1 MTRRTFLVLAGV
13 PNPFKA
19 RRKPVTIPDAAMT
32 DDGMLVVAV
41 PVEHE
46 PGVRV
51 WLNGRE
57 LQNRIHFR
65 ATPGGIYPLP
75 GPYMVEWKAHRS
87 RHKVTF

>member
-1 MTRRTFLVLAGV
+1 MTRRTFLALVGV

-19 RRKPVTIPDAAMT
+19 RRKPFLIHDAAMD
-32 DDGMLVVAV
+32 DDGKLSVAV
-41 PVEHE
+41 PVEYE

-57 LQNRIHFR
+57 LRNRIDFR
-65 ATPGGIYPLP
+65 ATPGGIFPLP

-87 RHKVTF
+87 RHRVTF